1 MYSTTPIL
9 GNLHCQRTDQYR
21 SIGKVRT
28 RTWWIEAARR
38 HGSSRIM
45 TVIRVPFLKIRG
57 PRTEQW
63 YVINGF

>member
-1 MYSTTPIL
+1 MYSTTRIL
-9 GNLHCQRTDQYR
+9 GNLQCQRTDHR

-38 HGSSRIM
+38 HSSSGIM